1 NRIYFDST
9 TIYFESFDKDGIR
22 QSGFSKDGKFKE
34 DQIVLAMAC
43 YNTGIPFHMKVFPGN
58 TADCNTLI
66 DFIKEVRDIY
76 GIKTL
81 YVIADRGMWT
91 NKNIEFLVQNNYYY
105 LISNRAKV
113 GSKKFKTYIAERSD
127 FIKINDDF
135 LIKEQ
140 IVTPEIQRN
149 RSHVFR
155 RVITYNKERADK
167 DKYDRE
173 ILINNFIKLQNKD
186 GFINEKRIIGSKGG
200 RYYDAVSK
208 SLYRLNTEK
217 VKEDELLDGIYV
229 YETNIM
235 DLDALEICRVYAEQ
249 WKIEENFR
257 SLKSVI
263 QIRPVYLSLDE
274 HIIGHSVICFISLV
288 IMKLLHYMLI
298 KIIKIT
304 FAEMTKVLTELTSLV
319 YIDTKSRKIIWE
331 KRNREVSDFNL
342 WKTYDMLEKITSNF

>member
-1 NRIYFDST
+1 M
-9 TIYFESFDKDGIR
+9 
-22 QSGFSKDGKFKE
+22 FSEELLHITKKE
-34 DQIVLAMAC
+34 
-43 YNTGIPFHMKVFPGN
+43 
-58 TADCNTLI
+58 
-66 DFIKEVRDIY
+66 
-76 GIKTL
+76 
-81 YVIADRGMWT
+81 
-91 NKNIEFLVQNNYYY
+91 
-105 LISNRAKV
+105 
-113 GSKKFKTYIAERSD
+113 
-127 FIKINDDF
+127 
-135 LIKEQ
+135 
-140 IVTPEIQRN
+140 
-149 RSHVFR
+149 
-155 RVITYNKERADK
+155 ADK

-319 YIDTKSRKIIWE
+319 YYRYKI
-331 KRNREVSDFNL
+331 
-342 WKTYDMLEKITSNF
+342 

>member
-1 NRIYFDST
+1 
-9 TIYFESFDKDGIR
+9 
-22 QSGFSKDGKFKE
+22 
-34 DQIVLAMAC
+34 
-43 YNTGIPFHMKVFPGN
+43 
-58 TADCNTLI
+58 
-66 DFIKEVRDIY
+66 
-76 GIKTL
+76 
-81 YVIADRGMWT
+81 
-91 NKNIEFLVQNNYYY
+91 
-105 LISNRAKV
+105 
-113 GSKKFKTYIAERSD
+113 
-127 FIKINDDF
+127 
-135 LIKEQ
+135 
-140 IVTPEIQRN
+140 
-149 RSHVFR
+149 
-155 RVITYNKERADK
+155 
-167 DKYDRE
+167 
-173 ILINNFIKLQNKD
+173 
-186 GFINEKRIIGSKGG
+186 KGG

-208 SLYRLNTEK
+208 SLYRLNTKK